1 MVVTSVLVL
10 LPYLLNNPQV
20 GNEPQQFPF
29 VFKWMKFCIFCRR
42 VHMSSWRKWM
52 MIEMKGTLLL
62 TCPQCFSFQ
71 VNFVYVMNFKGFFL
85 AFKSGH
91 FLFAKTRAIWL
102 PNPSF
107 LGYPIGRASEK
118 KSKSI
123 KIKVNVIFIFYF
135 FLWYL
140 ASIWWVHNH
149 HAWHFGKHNVHVYKQ
164 FVFQNAPTRFICSR
178 TYFKIH

>member
-1 MVVTSVLVL
+1 MN
-10 LPYLLNNPQV
+10 PNNSHLFSNGWSFV
-20 GNEPQQFPF
+20 SFVEESICLHEENGWWLKWNERSLTH
-29 VFKWMKFCIFCRR
+29 I
-42 VHMSSWRKWM
+42 
-52 MIEMKGTLLL
+52 